1 AFDVIH
7 QLKQS
12 QYSNSTSTK
21 ACTTKDVRK
30 LKEEMNKLS
39 IPLHTDNEE
48 FLNSSMQLICSIDS
62 RVFQELDTLLCSET
76 RGQGQLE
83 LLSLMDV
90 AEGDETLND
99 LHEEKIND

>member
-1 AFDVIH
+1 MILVFLA
-7 QLKQS
+7 
-12 QYSNSTSTK
+12 
-21 ACTTKDVRK
+21 KDVRK
-30 LKEEMNKLS
+30 FKEEMNKLS

-76 RGQGQLE
+76 CGQGQLE

-99 LHEEKIND
+99 LHEKKIND